1 MACIGTC
8 SAAAIKTS
16 LSCKKQEAGNDQPPT
31 RKRAESV
38 GNANPCL
45 NIGFYDWPCSQME
58 NSILDASKCA
68 DMGSGS
74 NGAGT
79 GPINT

>member
-16 LSCKKQEAGNDQPPT
+16 MSCKNQQAASEHPVK
-31 RKRAESV
+31 KRADPL

-45 NIGFYDWPCSQME
+45 NVGLYDWPCEQME
-58 NSILDASKCA
+58 NSILTASKCA
-68 DMGSGS
+68 DVGSGS
-74 NGAGT
+74 SGAGT